1 VSSGLCPHRIDHE
14 HQTRKSLRPIDE
26 LRYALRGVDISNRVW
41 RSDVLTKGTLIAL
54 DPTAFVSG
62 FGSERGRR
70 HLSRVPF
77 SQHRLKIEQT
87 FV

>member
-1 VSSGLCPHRIDHE
+1 
-14 HQTRKSLRPIDE
+14 
-26 LRYALRGVDISNRVW
+26 
-41 RSDVLTKGTLIAL
+41 VLTKGTLIAL